1 MDAAVLST
9 YGTPQFGTFDNPGKR
24 TGTEIVDVTAA
35 VISNLDVLIASGQSY
50 LKPAQLP
57 SVAGVEGVGRLADGR
72 RVYFYAPVSP
82 YGSMAQQTLVASQDR
97 QAAQDLIEVPE
108 GIDDAVAATLGRS
121 GGLVAWLPLEWR
133 AQLVPGETVLVLGAT
148 GFVGQLAVQAAKI
161 LGAGRV
167 IAAGRNPDMLG
178 RAKALGADATVNLAM
193 SDNLVASY
201 WEAAPGGID
210 VIIDYVSGSLAEA
223 ALQAAKVGGR
233 LVQVGAATVDEL
245 TLSGPLLRNQS
256 LTIFGYRSSLAS
268 FETRSAA
275 YQRMS
280 ELAASQKLI
289 VPVESMPL
297 DQVEKAWERQR
308 VGTRQRQRLVLI
320 P

>member
-9 YGTPQFGTFDNPGKR
+9 YGTPQFGTFAHPIQQP
-24 TGTEIVDVTAA
+24 GTEIVDVTAA
-35 VISNLDVLIASGQSY
+35 VISNLDLLLASGQSY

-57 SVAGVEGVGRLADGR
+57 SVAGIEGVGRRASGR

-82 YGSMAQQTLVASQDR
+82 YGSLAQQTLVASQDR
-97 QAAQDLIEVPE
+97 AATQELIEIPD

-167 IAAGRNPDMLG
+167 IAAGRNPDLLR
-178 RAKALGADATVNLAM
+178 RAQALGADATVNLAT
-193 SDNLVASY
+193 SDSSVASY
-201 WEAAPGGID
+201 REAAQGGID
-210 VIIDYVSGSLAEA
+210 VIIDYVSGPPAEA
-223 ALQAAKVGGR
+223 ALQAATVGGR
-233 LVQVGAATVDEL
+233 LVQVGAATVDEV
-245 TLSGPLLRNQS
+245 TLKGPLIRNQS
-256 LTIFGYRSSLAS
+256 LTICGYRSSLAS

-275 YQRMS
+275 YLRMS
-280 ELAASQKLI
+280 ELAVSGKLI
-289 VPVESMPL
+289 VPVERMPL
-297 DQVEKAWERQR
+297 EQVEQAWERQR
-308 VGTRQRQRLVLI
+308 AGTSQRQRLVLI

>member
-1 MDAAVLST
+1 MDAAVLQA
-9 YGTPQFGTFDNPGKR
+9 YGTPQFGTFDNPVKR

-35 VISNLDVLIASGQSY
+35 VISNLDLLMASGQSY

-57 SVAGVEGVGRLADGR
+57 SVAGVEGVGRLAGGR

-82 YGSMAQQTLVASQDR
+82 NGSLAQQTLVASQGR
-97 QAAQDLIEVPE
+97 EATQDLIEVPN
-108 GIDDAVAATLGRS
+108 GIDDAVAAALGRS

-167 IAAGRNPDMLG
+167 IAAGRNPDML
-178 RAKALGADATVNLAM
+178 RCAQALGADATVNFTT
-193 SDNLVASY
+193 SDSSVDSY
-201 WEAAPGGID
+201 REAAPGGID
-210 VIIDYVSGSLAEA
+210 VIIDYVSGPLAEA
-223 ALQAAKVGGR
+223 ALQAATVGGR
-233 LVQVGAATVDEL
+233 LVQVGAATVDEV
-245 TLSGPLLRNQS
+245 TLSGPLIRNQS
-256 LTIFGYRSSLAS
+256 LTICGYRSSQAS

-275 YQRMS
+275 YKRMS
-280 ELAASQKLI
+280 ELATSGKLI
-289 VPVESMPL
+289 VPVERMPL
-297 DQVEKAWERQR
+297 EQVEQAWERQR
-308 VGTRQRQRLVLI
+308 VGTRQRLVLI